1 KELTHEVISSNG
13 NCSTSI
19 NLYICNTNQDTTSIE
34 EVNSMSNAEII
45 ISPNPSKDFWNVSI
59 NSKEKLRAEII
70 IRDALGKVVLME
82 EKNIYIGENNIP
94 INGKNLNKGIYIL
107 EIKGKGINY
116 SQKLIKQ

>member
-1 KELTHEVISSNG
+1 MN
-13 NCSTSI
+13 
-19 NLYICNTNQDTTSIE
+19 
-34 EVNSMSNAEII
+34 NAEVI

-94 INGKNLNKGIYIL
+94 INGKNLNKGIYII
-107 EIKGKGINY
+107 EIKGKGISY